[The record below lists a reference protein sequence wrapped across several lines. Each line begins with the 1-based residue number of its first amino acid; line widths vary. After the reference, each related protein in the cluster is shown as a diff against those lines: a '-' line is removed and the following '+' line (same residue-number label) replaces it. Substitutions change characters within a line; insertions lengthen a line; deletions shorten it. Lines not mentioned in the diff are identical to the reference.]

1 MVEFWIQGLHYSVSK
16 FILNDMELA
25 GVMGSNIA
33 TYGALQVLDII
44 ASICSRVC
52 HHYLGKLLN
61 DGVAHD
67 VGRRGLRGRGGQPGG
82 GRVAETR
89 VQGFAEARG
98 LVDVEAQ
105 VRVSDS
111 CVVAM
116 DGVTEPS
123 RDLSGNVVT
132 TECEVV

>member
-1 MVEFWIQGLHYSVSK
+1 M
-16 FILNDMELA
+16 
-25 GVMGSNIA
+25 MGSNIA

-98 LVDVEAQ
+98 LVDIEAQ
-105 VRVSDS
+105 VHVGDS
-111 CVVAM
+111 CVVAS
-116 DGVTEPS
+116 DGVIGS
-123 RDLSGNVVT
+123 SSDLSMNVVT
-132 TECEVV
+132 TE